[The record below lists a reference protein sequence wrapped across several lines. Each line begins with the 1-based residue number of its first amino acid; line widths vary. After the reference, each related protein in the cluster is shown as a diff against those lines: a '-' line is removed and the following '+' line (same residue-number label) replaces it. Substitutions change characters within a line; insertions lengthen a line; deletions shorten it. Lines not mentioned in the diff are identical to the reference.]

1 MNRNDKN
8 GGQNKGT
15 NLREGLKKMSKT
27 DEDSAAA
34 LLSDAC
40 EAPPFKVRC
49 NSCEKKKMQV
59 DCRNVPFMHKAG
71 RGNLSSFCVC
81 VIHMASI
88 SIQML
93 NFANKAGS

>member
-49 NSCEKKKMQV
+49 NSCEKKK
-59 DCRNVPFMHKAG
+59 CKLTAATSPSCIKRGEETSLPF
-71 RGNLSSFCVC
+71 VC
-81 VIHMASI
+81 V
-88 SIQML
+88 
-93 NFANKAGS
+93 